1 MTVYSVFITSS
12 GALCT
17 FFYSLIRIEDKKLT
31 QMDKI
36 KCRPIAWAFFINQL
50 TNTILIETRFNVNV
64 FFEIR
69 FRKLKIWK
77 LY

>member
-12 GALCT
+12 GALRT

-36 KCRPIAWAFFINQL
+36 KCRPIAWAFL
-50 TNTILIETRFNVNV
+50 STNLQILF
-64 FFEIR
+64 
-69 FRKLKIWK
+69 
-77 LY
+77 

>member
-12 GALCT
+12 GALRT

-36 KCRPIAWAFFINQL
+36 KRRPIAWAFLSTNLQILLYSYIFECQQFL
-50 TNTILIETRFNVNV
+50 TIFFANLRF
-64 FFEIR
+64 
-69 FRKLKIWK
+69 
-77 LY
+77 

>member
-12 GALCT
+12 GALRT

-36 KCRPIAWAFFINQL
+36 KCRSIAWAFFIN
-50 TNTILIETRFNVNV
+50 
-64 FFEIR
+64 
-69 FRKLKIWK
+69 
-77 LY
+77 